1 VTALLVIG
9 GLAFVVVLLVVRPL
23 SNGRGRLHVRATT
36 SDEDRRRELLRQLR
50 DLDDDLAAG
59 KLTAVDHERL
69 RDPIEREATAV
80 ASRIKTQGRA
90 GATTGAG
97 KGSEANAAPRPGPD
111 ARSGGRP
118 WRRRT
123 VALVAFA
130 GAAASVTILLAGA
143 VTPRTAG
150 ETISGDAVGP
160 APADAVG
167 PAPASAGGPS
177 VDPSPAPSASGQP
190 ATTPEQLAAIDAAV
204 AQVEKTPKDA
214 TAHLALADAYAAG
227 GQNQLAAVEYL
238 AVTQLDPT
246 NAEANTEL
254 ALLAFEVGQA
264 AQAKTLVDRALTAHP
279 NYPDA
284 LYARALILL
293 MGLNQ
298 PKAAER
304 DLNAYLA
311 AAPFGSHRM
320 AAETLL
326 ALASSQD
333 HK

>member
-1 VTALLVIG
+1 MTALLVIG
-9 GLAFVVVLLVVRPL
+9 GLAFVVVLLIVRPL

-69 RDPIEREATAV
+69 RDPIEREAAAV
-80 ASRIKTQGRA
+80 LSRIKNQGRA
-90 GATTGAG
+90 GAATGAG
-97 KGSEANAAPRPGPD
+97 KGSQANTASRPGSD
-111 ARSGGRP
+111 AHSGGRP

-143 VTPRTAG
+143 VTPRSAG
-150 ETISGDAVGP
+150 QNISGDAVGP
-160 APADAVG
+160 TPT
-167 PAPASAGGPS
+167 SAGSPS
-177 VDPSPAPSASGQP
+177 VDPSASSSASGQP
-190 ATTPEQLAAIDAAV
+190 ATTPDQLAAIDAAV
-204 AQVEKTPKDA
+204 AQVEKSPKDA

-254 ALLAFEVGQA
+254 ALLAFQVGQA
-264 AQAKTLVDRALTAHP
+264 AQAKTMVDRALTAHP

-311 AAPFGSHRM
+311 AAPFGSHRT

>member
-1 VTALLVIG
+1 MTALLIIG
-9 GLAFVVVLLVVRPL
+9 GLAFVVVLLIVRPL
-23 SNGRGRLHVRATT
+23 SNGRARLHIRTTT

-69 RDPIEREATAV
+69 RDPIEQEAAAV
-80 ASRIKTQGRA
+80 LSRIKTQGRA
-90 GATTGAG
+90 GAATGAGAG
-97 KGSEANAAPRPGPD
+97 KGSRPANTASRSGPD

-143 VTPRTAG
+143 VTPRSAG
-150 ETISGDAVGP
+150 QTISGDAVGP
-160 APADAVG
+160 TQT
-167 PAPASAGGPS
+167 SAGSPS
-177 VDPSPAPSASGQP
+177 VDPSPSPSASGQP
-190 ATTPEQLAAIDAAV
+190 ATTPDQLAAIDAAV

-264 AQAKTLVDRALTAHP
+264 AQAKSMVDRALKAHP
-279 NYPDA
+279 DYPDA

-311 AAPFGSHRM
+311 AAPFGSHRT

-326 ALASSQD
+326 ALASGQD
-333 HK
+333 H